1 MKTLEIETD
10 YLLAPKYRKVG
21 KLVCIFGWL
30 VVVLLMQGLL
40 FLGVDRE
47 LLDEFG
53 LFMLHLPLSLGL
65 YFILFAKEKKED
77 EFYLSLRL
85 KSISR
90 GVVLLMITASMLP
103 VLSNIQNLIV
113 GGDIAL
119 PDVGGNLAVCTLL
132 LIYSN
137 LSLHPQVL
145 DDSYM

>member
-1 MKTLEIETD
+1 MKTLRIETD

-21 KLVCIFGWL
+21 KLVCVLGWL
-30 VVVLLMQGLL
+30 VIVLIARGLL
-40 FLGVDRE
+40 SLGFDRE
-47 LLDEFG
+47 LLDEFISY
-53 LFMLHLPLSLGL
+53 FLHLPFSLGL

-90 GVVLLMITASMLP
+90 GVVLLVLSTAMLP
-103 VLSNIQNLIV
+103 VLSNLHNLII
-113 GGDIAL
+113 GENIAL

-137 LSLHPQVL
+137 IVYWYNKRKLA
-145 DDSYM
+145 